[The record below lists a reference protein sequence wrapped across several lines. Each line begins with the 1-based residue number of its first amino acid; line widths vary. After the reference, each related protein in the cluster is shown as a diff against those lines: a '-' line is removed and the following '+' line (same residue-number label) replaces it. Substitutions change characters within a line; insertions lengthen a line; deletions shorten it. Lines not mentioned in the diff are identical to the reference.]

1 MIAPLTGR
9 TETISAKDLM
19 TEKMIRL
26 AKKNAR
32 SAPTGPP
39 KAMTCPDVEN
49 RPIPTAPEKAIP
61 NPLTSVTQDLLGDL
75 PVTWCRFNLRSCSY
89 SRSQYILKQLR
100 SKTYPSNR
108 KPSMISRLGSC
119 GEKNGTN

>member
-9 TETISAKDLM
+9 TETISAKDLI
-19 TEKMIRL
+19 TEKIIRP

-49 RPIPTAPEKAIP
+49 RPIPTAPLKAMPKSSI
-61 NPLTSVTQDLLGDL
+61 NVMQD
-75 PVTWCRFNLRSCSY
+75 P
-89 SRSQYILKQLR
+89 
-100 SKTYPSNR
+100 
-108 KPSMISRLGSC
+108 
-119 GEKNGTN
+119 